1 MSLKPKIS
9 LDLII
14 VGIVSLLLI
23 PTVILFSS
31 TVPRL
36 LLGIPFVLFIPGYAL
51 ISALFPAKETIKG
64 LERIAYSIALS
75 FALAALLGLL
85 LNYVWEISLYPM
97 LIVLEIEVF
106 LSIAVAI
113 LRRYRLPESRR
124 FIFNINWHIPWQGK
138 SVLDKSLVI
147 LLVVVVIGAIVT
159 SVFVYNK
166 NIQTYTEFYLLGQNG
181 KADDYPQNMIVG
193 EKGVIT
199 LVIVNQERKPVM
211 YRILVQQENGKVTIN
226 NETIKETSVSL
237 DNGQEWKGDISFIFN
252 VSGVGQKI
260 AFQLFMGENT
270 EPYLTTYLNVNIAS
284 Q

>member
-1 MSLKPKIS
+1 MKPKIS

-51 ISALFPAKETIKG
+51 ISALFPAKDTIKG